1 MCLEHTVQVELRQGW
16 RVVACRK
23 SREGRILQNRQNVVM
38 QATRG
43 EELEPGP
50 AAEEQR
56 ERKREKERVTKQ
68 LHGNK
73 ANLSIYNLLKQS
85 HVNTHIKLSSIQGG
99 KKDKSAILGDF
110 CLVWLSASSQ
120 FLLPAFSSRV
130 STFSTRQSTIIWHTS
145 STTFT
150 APWSSLF
157 SI

>member
-1 MCLEHTVQVELRQGW
+1 
-16 RVVACRK
+16 
-23 SREGRILQNRQNVVM
+23 M
-38 QATRG
+38 QATRW

-56 ERKREKERVTKQ
+56 ERGEE
-68 LHGNK
+68 
-73 ANLSIYNLLKQS
+73 
-85 HVNTHIKLSSIQGG
+85 
-99 KKDKSAILGDF
+99 DKSAILGDF
-110 CLVWLSASSQ
+110 CLVCLSASSY

-157 SI
+157 SIWGEQGQNSNTTPHQLMYSQNQPVQGAVQTTRTLCMIQPTRNNAIVLRFAQLQGLYSPVYTST